1 MFKIGMR
8 NIKTAISVFICL
20 LIYFIIILIAYSING
35 SLSSSF
41 RKATQLYTPFFA
53 CLATAYSISTNR
65 EKSNAQGRLRLISS
79 LIGGVF
85 GLVVVALYQLTG
97 HDWPF
102 QHISSTGNAT
112 YDKAGFFETGWLSGN
127 TFSESDITFSFLAS
141 FFIPCLLITLSV
153 IFIIWFCNK
162 IKRSECCFIAVLTL
176 TAVTASLGT
185 NPIIYGPNRI
195 LSTMIGIVVALIVNN
210 FRLPYKK
217 NKNASFVFS
226 LDGLIDKDTQKLSG
240 FTKYSINHM
249 LEHKMDL
256 YLYSTRSPRVLSSLL
271 TDVDIINPVICMCG
285 ACAYDLKNKKYT
297 NIEYINNETSK
308 KLFSELKELQINPFV
323 LTINNDVIHIGI
335 EKLTNNGQ
343 ISYVSIKRDANYV
356 VLDVNNNI
364 KNTEVV
370 SYVIVDE
377 KDKILKLK
385 DQLESVY
392 TDLVFQVYESYDS
405 YSTDVKYS
413 YLKIYSKEIENFR
426 EKLNINKKLYGF
438 GVNDND
444 SLLFNICDESYTTS
458 EASQSLRNIASK
470 TLINRVEINRCLF
483 RKAIRINKTNR
494 KND

>member
-20 LIYFIIILIAYSING
+20 AIYFLIILIAYSING

-65 EKSNAQGRLRLISS
+65 EKSNAQGRLRLVSS
-79 LIGGVF
+79 FIGGVF
-85 GLVVVALYQLTG
+85 GLIVVALYQVTG

-127 TFSESDITFSFLAS
+127 TFTEADITFSFLAS
-141 FFIPCLLITLSV
+141 FIIPCLLIALSV

-195 LSTMIGIVVALIVNN
+195 LSTMIGIVVALLVNN

-217 NKNASFVFS
+217 NKNASFIFS
-226 LDGLIDKDTQKLSG
+226 LDGLIDRDTQKLSG
-240 FTKYSINHM
+240 FTKYNINHM
-249 LEHKMDL
+249 LEHNMDL
-256 YLYSTRSPRVLSSLL
+256 YLYTTRSPRVLSTLL
-271 TDVDIINPVICMCG
+271 TDIDIKNPVVCMCG
-285 ACAYDLKNKKYT
+285 ACTYDFKNKKYI
-297 NIEYINNETSK
+297 NIEYINNNTSQELSK
-308 KLFSELKELQINPFV
+308 YLKEMNINPFV
-323 LTINNDVIHIGI
+323 LTIKDDVIHIGI

-356 VLDVNNNI
+356 VLDVNKNI
-364 KNTEVV
+364 SDTNIV

-377 KDKILKLK
+377 TNQILRLK
-385 DQLESVY
+385 ERLENKY
-392 TDLVFQVYESYDS
+392 KDLVFQVYDSYDN
-405 YSTDVKYS
+405 YSTDGKYS
-413 YLKIYSKEIENFR
+413 YLKVYSKEIEKFR
-426 EKLNINKKLYGF
+426 EKLSITKRLYGF

-444 SLLFNICDESYTTS
+444 SELFKICDESYTTT
-458 EASQSLRNIASK
+458 EASKILKNSASQ
-470 TLINRVEINRCLF
+470 TLVDRVEINRCLF
-483 RKAIRINKTNR
+483 RKAIRINKTKR
-494 KND
+494 K

>member
-20 LIYFIIILIAYSING
+20 AIYFIIIIIAYCING
-35 SLSSSF
+35 NLASSF

-65 EKSNAQGRLRLISS
+65 EKSNAQGRLRLVSS
-79 LIGGVF
+79 FIGGVF
-85 GLVVVALYQLTG
+85 GLIIVALYQLTG

-127 TFSESDITFSFLAS
+127 IFTEADITFSFLAS
-141 FFIPCLLITLSV
+141 FIIPCLLITFSV

-195 LSTMIGIVVALIVNN
+195 LSTMIGIIVALIVNS

-226 LDGLIDKDTQKLSG
+226 LDGLIDKDTQRLSG
-240 FTKYSINHM
+240 FTKYNINHM

-256 YLYSTRSPRVLSSLL
+256 YLYTTRSPRVLSTLL
-271 TDVDIINPVICMCG
+271 TDVDIKNPVICMCG
-285 ACAYDLKNKKYT
+285 ACTYDFTNKKYT
-297 NIEYINNETSK
+297 YIEYINNNTALT
-308 KLFSELKELQINPFV
+308 LFKDLKEMHINPFV

-356 VLDVNNNI
+356 VLDVNQDI
-364 KNTEVV
+364 KNTDVV

-377 KDKILKLK
+377 TDTILRLK
-385 DQLESVY
+385 QRLENKY
-392 TDLVFQVYESYDS
+392 RDLVFQVYESYDN

-413 YLKIYSKEIENFR
+413 YLKVYSKKIEEFR
-426 EKLNINKKLYGF
+426 DRLNITKRLYGF

-444 SLLFNICDESYTTS
+444 SELFKVCDETYTTSDASAFLQS
-458 EASQSLRNIASK
+458 EASQ
-470 TLINRVEINRCLF
+470 TLVNRVEINRCLF
-483 RKAIRINKTNR
+483 RKAIKINKSN
-494 KND
+494 KKIS

>member
-20 LIYFIIILIAYSING
+20 AIYFLIILTAYSING

-65 EKSNAQGRLRLISS
+65 EKSNAQGRLRLVSS
-79 LIGGVF
+79 FIGGVF
-85 GLVVVALYQLTG
+85 GLIVVALYQLTG

-127 TFSESDITFSFLAS
+127 TFTEADITFSFLAS
-141 FFIPCLLITLSV
+141 FIIPCLLIAFSV

-195 LSTMIGIVVALIVNN
+195 LSTMIGIVVALMVNN
-210 FRLPYKK
+210 FRLPYRK

-226 LDGLIDKDTQKLSG
+226 LDGLIDRDTQKLSG
-240 FTKYSINHM
+240 YTKYNINHM
-249 LEHKMDL
+249 LEHNMDL
-256 YLYSTRSPRVLSSLL
+256 YLYTTRSPRVLSTLL
-271 TDVDIINPVICMCG
+271 TDIDIKNPVVCMCG
-285 ACAYDLKNKKYT
+285 ACTYDFKNKKYT
-297 NIEYINNETSK
+297 NIEYINNNTSQELSK
-308 KLFSELKELQINPFV
+308 YLKEMNINPFV
-323 LTINNDVIHIGI
+323 LTIKDDVIHIGI

-356 VLDVNNNI
+356 VLDVNKNI
-364 KNTEVV
+364 SDTNIV

-377 KDKILKLK
+377 TNQILRLKERLENKYKDLN
-385 DQLESVY
+385 
-392 TDLVFQVYESYDS
+392 FQVYDSYDN
-405 YSTDVKYS
+405 YSTDGKYS
-413 YLKIYSKEIENFR
+413 YLKVYSKEIEKFR
-426 EKLNINKKLYGF
+426 EKLSITKRLYGF

-444 SLLFNICDESYTTS
+444 SELFKLCDESYTTT
-458 EASQSLRNIASK
+458 EASTILKNSASQ
-470 TLINRVEINRCLF
+470 TLVNRVEINRCLF

-494 KND
+494 K

>member
-20 LIYFIIILIAYSING
+20 AIYFLIILIAYSING

-65 EKSNAQGRLRLISS
+65 EKSNAQGRLRLVSS
-79 LIGGVF
+79 FIGGVF
-85 GLVVVALYQLTG
+85 GLIVVALYQLTG

-112 YDKAGFFETGWLSGN
+112 YDKAGLFETGWLSGN
-127 TFSESDITFSFLAS
+127 TFTEADITFSFLAS
-141 FFIPCLLITLSV
+141 FIIPCLLIALSV

-210 FRLPYKK
+210 FRIPYRK

-240 FTKYSINHM
+240 YTKYNINHM
-249 LEHKMDL
+249 LEHNMDL
-256 YLYSTRSPRVLSSLL
+256 YLYTTRSPRVLSTLL
-271 TDVDIINPVICMCG
+271 TDIDIKNPIVCMCG
-285 ACAYDLKNKKYT
+285 ACTYDFKNKKYA
-297 NIEYINNETSK
+297 NIEYINDNTSQ
-308 KLFSELKELQINPFV
+308 ELSKYLQEMHINPFV
-323 LTINNDVIHIGI
+323 LTIKDEVIHIGI

-356 VLDVNNNI
+356 VLDVNKNI
-364 KNTEVV
+364 SDANIV

-377 KDKILKLK
+377 TNQILRLK
-385 DQLESVY
+385 ERLENKHK
-392 TDLVFQVYESYDS
+392 DLVFQVYDSYDN
-405 YSTDVKYS
+405 YSTDGKYS
-413 YLKIYSKEIENFR
+413 YLKVYSKEIEKFR
-426 EKLNINKKLYGF
+426 EKLNITKRLYGF

-444 SLLFNICDESYTTS
+444 SELFKICDESYTTT
-458 EASQSLRNIASK
+458 EASTILKNSASQ
-470 TLINRVEINRCLF
+470 TLVNRVETNRCLF
-483 RKAIRINKTNR
+483 RKAIRINKTN
-494 KND
+494 K